1 MGDIQLKAIY
11 DELKQQGNTEDATLL
26 DHYMKKAKFDQPFH
40 AAELDENQWT
50 ERLSNCLQ
58 LPGFKVIYSA
68 RYGKNHQL
76 LWRARLRT

>member
-50 ERLSNCLQ
+50 ERLSNC
-58 LPGFKVIYSA
+58 
-68 RYGKNHQL
+68 
-76 LWRARLRT
+76 